1 MSHRQG
7 ANMQDLT
14 KYLTTQK
21 KRLWMVMANKDSQTR
36 QAKLLVGRECK
47 YVALLTSL
55 TFLFPFA
62 LGAQAKDC
70 PTGATG
76 VLCRLENTLR
86 KMDSA
91 GKAGTDSTRG
101 VTSVSARDAGIDM
114 TIPSGGPLSIGATG
128 STGAARFQS
137 IVVRWTVIDDGSQL
151 RLPAPPPAP
160 EIRRQVLGC
169 GPDRA
174 CVASADLRVL
184 KIETYG
190 QSIASNI
197 PFTADVTVENHG
209 RRATAT
215 TEGLVCLNGL
225 DGSRCKN
232 GMSDSFVIPSLA
244 PGERAIFR
252 RTVSGTICDYCST
265 TEIGV
270 SLDPDESV
278 DDFSRANNTAVV
290 RNVRLEKP
298 SIVILQERKPPEV
311 TGDSRFQPVHVIRM
325 QNPSRSI
332 STGEMPMMAEGG
344 HGSMVCPRYYDKE
357 PIVLPAIPPKGI
369 VEISIIYPRLF
380 YGCTTQYGTIA
391 GFYSWNYVALPE
403 SRSAIQIDRRWS
415 TQYTFPR

>member
-1 MSHRQG
+1 MRG
-7 ANMQDLT
+7 LT
-14 KYLTTQK
+14 NNLTTQK
-21 KRLWMVMANKDSQTR
+21 KRIGTVGANKDSQTR

-47 YVALLTSL
+47 YLALLTGL
-55 TFLFPFA
+55 TFLLPFA

-70 PTGATG
+70 PKGATG

-114 TIPSGGPLSIGATG
+114 TIPSGGPLSIGTTG
-128 STGAARFQS
+128 STGAGRVQS
-137 IVVRWTVIDDGSQL
+137 SSVVVRWTVIDDGSQL

-169 GPDRA
+169 GADRA

-184 KIETYG
+184 RIETYG

-197 PFTADVTVENHG
+197 PFTTDVTVENHG

-225 DGSRCKN
+225 DRSRCKT

-244 PGERAIFR
+244 PGARAIFR
-252 RTVSGTICDYCST
+252 RTVSGTINCGYCST

-290 RNVRLEKP
+290 TNVRLEKP
-298 SIVILQERKPPEV
+298 SVVIQQERKPPEER
-311 TGDSRFQPVHVIRM
+311 GDSRFQPVHVIRM

-332 STGEMPMMAEGG
+332 STGEMPMMA
-344 HGSMVCPRYYDKE
+344 VAVWKTAPCPRDYIQE
-357 PIVLPAIPPKGI
+357 PITLPAIPPKGV
-369 VEISIIYPRLF
+369 VEFSIIFPRIF
-380 YGCTTQYGTIA
+380 YGCKPPTIGGDA
-391 GFYSWNYVALPE
+391 YRWEYHALPE
-403 SRSAIQIDRRWS
+403 SPSGITIPGVWTTVYRPSR
-415 TQYTFPR
+415 